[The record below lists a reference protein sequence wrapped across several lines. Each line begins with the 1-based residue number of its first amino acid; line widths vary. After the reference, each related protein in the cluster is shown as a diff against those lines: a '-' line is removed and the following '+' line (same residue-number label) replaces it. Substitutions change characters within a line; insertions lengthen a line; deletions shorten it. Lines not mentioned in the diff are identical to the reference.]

1 MQEANV
7 HRASSGKV
15 MVQAQTRI
23 YDAVGHATNVRIQE
37 APNFIFL
44 VSSPQPDTINAACP
58 PVTTRTTITTTTIN
72 TTTIN
77 TTIHPNGRVET
88 KVTKEVAAPAP
99 APAAAADSASAS
111 ASRRTL
117 RRAERRRRQKQGV
130 RQRQQQQ
137 QKQEQEQPEVV
148 VKEEEEDLGITSCRS
163 LNPLNSAVVGR
174 SDAKTKIVTD
184 TLARGTISQEQYIH
198 H

>member
-72 TTTIN
+72 TT
-77 TTIHPNGRVET
+77 IHPNGRVET

-137 QKQEQEQPEVV
+137 QQQKQEQEQPEVV

-174 SDAKTKIVTD
+174 SALTRYSIFIGKSHKQTPYRVI
-184 TLARGTISQEQYIH
+184 
-198 H
+198 

>member
-1 MQEANV
+1 
-7 HRASSGKV
+7 

-23 YDAVGHATNVRIQE
+23 YDA
-37 APNFIFL
+37 
-44 VSSPQPDTINAACP
+44 AACP
-58 PVTTRTTITTTTIN
+58 PVTTRTTITTTTL
-72 TTTIN
+72 N

-88 KVTKEVAAPAP
+88 KVTKEVAAP